1 LRGDL
6 DWGSVSTLSTTTSR
20 CSASCPSGRCVL
32 RYPGGG
38 NGKQRDMARPRRAPP
53 DQPSGGTTRAL
64 LFSPPQSSPLPPP
77 SAAAAADAVLGSLLP
92 GGRPRGPCA
101 GGSHPRRRRR
111 RRNRGG
117 SGRAPRRSEGEGRIR
132 PPPDRAGSESGFRCD
147 LSPQR
152 WFRFS
157 FCVPLSAVSPLSCVC
172 RVGFGWWSRVA
183 EGRTEGGGRKE
194 TQERRPGAGIYSR
207 SCWVGGP
214 TWKRKPMVDMAHGG
228 VVLL

>member
-1 LRGDL
+1 MRRSLLPQEGEGARSSTPQTAERSKTSDRRSNSMEVLGWGGDL

-64 LFSPPQSSPLPPP
+64 LFCPPQSSPLPPP
-77 SAAAAADAVLGSLLP
+77 SAAAGAVLGSLLP

-111 RRNRGG
+111 RNRGG
-117 SGRAPRRSEGEGRIR
+117 SGRAPRRSEREGRIR

-147 LSPQR
+147 LPPAMV
-152 WFRFS
+152 S
-157 FCVPLSAVSPLSCVC
+157 F
-172 RVGFGWWSRVA
+172 
-183 EGRTEGGGRKE
+183 
-194 TQERRPGAGIYSR
+194 
-207 SCWVGGP
+207 
-214 TWKRKPMVDMAHGG
+214 
-228 VVLL
+228 